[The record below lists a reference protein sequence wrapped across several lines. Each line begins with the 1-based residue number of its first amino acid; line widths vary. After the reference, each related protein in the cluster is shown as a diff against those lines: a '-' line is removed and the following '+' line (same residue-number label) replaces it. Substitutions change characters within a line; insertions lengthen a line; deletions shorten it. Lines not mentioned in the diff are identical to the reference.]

1 MASAL
6 AFPQQQQHQQPQ
18 GLPIQSVS
26 SSSIDNNL
34 LSALATYVTT
44 GSHARSTTEQEIQEL
59 ASAVVAKPG
68 GRAHLESLIQ
78 FDSCPDHQVW
88 KNQANASGKINITK
102 TNLTIAL
109 EVATLELK
117 FSASGAGFYVP
128 WSGSLNAGTL
138 YYNEFSQLTPGNA
151 TFKLWVKGL
160 DFYVSI
166 YRNQVY
172 IGNFFYPNIGFVF
185 PPGTIDLNGTIA

>member
-1 MASAL
+1 VTKSIKAARFPDLEHKTILIKLTRSPQEPTTTTNTLPTNSKLITMASTL
-6 AFPQQQQHQQPQ
+6 AFPQQQQQQQPQ

-26 SSSIDNNL
+26 SSNIDNSL

-88 KNQANASGKINITK
+88 KNQASASGTINITK
-102 TNLTIAL
+102 TNLSIAL
-109 EVATLELK
+109 EVGTLELK

-128 WSGSLNAGTL
+128 WSGSLNA
-138 YYNEFSQLTPGNA
+138 
-151 TFKLWVKGL
+151 
-160 DFYVSI
+160 
-166 YRNQVY
+166 
-172 IGNFFYPNIGFVF
+172 
-185 PPGTIDLNGTIA
+185 

>member
-1 MASAL
+1 MDVRSFPFGYCLFVLKTRRLAFSHGTESIRTTRFPNLYNKTTLIELTRYQQSTTTINTLPTSSKLITMASTL
-6 AFPQQQQHQQPQ
+6 AFPQQQQQAQA
-18 GLPIQSVS
+18 LPIQSVS
-26 SSSIDNNL
+26 ASNIDNSL

-109 EVATLELK
+109 EL
-117 FSASGAGFYVP
+117 
-128 WSGSLNAGTL
+128 SLL
-138 YYNEFSQLTPGNA
+138 S
-151 TFKLWVKGL
+151 
-160 DFYVSI
+160 
-166 YRNQVY
+166 
-172 IGNFFYPNIGFVF
+172 
-185 PPGTIDLNGTIA
+185 